1 MIVAMSHNQLVS
13 ATSVGNYDQGDFIC
27 PCCRQPVIYKHGQY
41 RIPHFSHKSKLDCV
55 GFSENESQTH
65 LKGKLMFKQQV
76 EAIGHL
82 VEIEATM
89 MSIEQ
94 RADVFLP
101 NDQLVLEYQCS
112 PISFSEI
119 ARRTRNYRSLGY
131 DVIWILGDRRRTGI
145 LRSEA
150 VAKFARFHPQLGFY
164 IIFYSVA
171 NNQFWL
177 YFQLR
182 ELAGKIVSQARNF
195 STLAAILKFVQSY
208 QQPATPAISLNKNR
222 TSLLNQLK
230 RIQQSIVLKNNT
242 YRDMVTKCYESGRI
256 FVGCPM
262 ICHSKQGM
270 GVPLFKRTILCW
282 KVWLVLQLFES
293 GQSDVSNDQLNDLFV
308 QSVKLFGRQMAQ
320 VDNYVRFFQIEFTN
334 FIIALRTQG
343 YVRHTIDGIKIV
355 RQPEWF
361 SGYDQKRRFIMTSG
375 HLM

>member
-13 ATSVGNYDQGDFIC
+13 ATSVGNHDQDDFVC

-41 RIPHFSHKSKLDCV
+41 RIPHFSHKSKVDCI

-76 EAIGHL
+76 EAMGHP

-101 NDQLVLEYQCS
+101 DDQLVLEYQCS

-195 STLAAILKFVQSY
+195 STLAAILKFVKGY
-208 QQPATPAISLNKNR
+208 KQPATTAISLNKNR

-230 RIQQSIVLKNNT
+230 RIQQSIVLKNAT
-242 YRDMVTKCYESGRI
+242 YRDMVTRCYESGRI

-293 GQSDVSNDQLNDLFV
+293 GQSDASNDQLNDLFV

-361 SGYDQKRRFIMTSG
+361 SGYDQKRRSIMTSG